1 MITERRQ
8 SMKSDASLAT
18 KGDLLSIML
27 QDPLFMENDEQIIN
41 ESITFFLAG
50 TLTQA
55 TTVANALCYMIEK
68 PEIDRRVRDSLAK
81 NFTSFSDS
89 KVKLEKLAEELSI
102 ESLDLS

>member
-1 MITERRQ
+1 
-8 SMKSDASLAT
+8 
-18 KGDLLSIML
+18 
-27 QDPLFMENDEQIIN
+27 MENDEQIIN

-68 PEIDRRVRDSLAK
+68 PEIDRRVRDSLTK

-89 KVKLEKLAEELSI
+89 NVKLEKLAEELSI

>member
-1 MITERRQ
+1 
-8 SMKSDASLAT
+8 
-18 KGDLLSIML
+18 
-27 QDPLFMENDEQIIN
+27 MENDEQIIN

-68 PEIDRRVRDSLAK
+68 PEIDRRVRDSLTK